1 MAVRMYFN
9 KYNRYNSNKWVW
21 QPYIYA
27 HQCSLEEQNA
37 WNDLYLRCRG
47 RRNGKDKVI
56 PDFTSIEK
64 DADQFDKR
72 EVTFTDIFG
81 LKWSGRKGVE
91 EEVGEPDYE
100 GHLYYWDEE
109 DPDYEEEEV
118 LISDYD
124 NYDNPPDPKVFHKFK
139 VGYPRWRT
147 EYIDIANIDNIGY
160 HFVIENHLFKDSRI
174 EIHYKGEPKEKHHRI
189 YDCHNFVEFAF
200 ALKKFGK
207 DDLLKKLY
215 SQIDKHF
222 EGLKNSEREEEREYW
237 PGCTAEEFFDKRIA
251 ERCGK

>member
-9 KYNRYNSNKWVW
+9 KYTRYNSNKWVW

-27 HQCSLEEQNA
+27 HNCSFEEQRE

-47 RRNGKDKVI
+47 RRNSKDKVI

-81 LKWSGRKGVE
+81 LKWTGRKGAE

-100 GHLYYWDEE
+100 GHLYYWDEDDEE
-109 DPDYEEEEV
+109 DAS
-118 LISDYD
+118 ISDYD
-124 NYDNPPDPKVFHKFK
+124 NYDNPPDPQVYHKFK
-139 VGYPRWRT
+139 VGSPRWRD
-147 EYIDIANIDNIGY
+147 EYIDIANIDDIEY
-160 HFVIENHLFKDSRI
+160 YYYIENHLFKDSRI
-174 EIHYKGEPKEKHHRI
+174 GIYYKGEPEDTWLSI
-189 YDCHNFVEFAF
+189 FDCHDFVEFVF

-215 SQIDKHF
+215 SQVDKHF
-222 EGLKNSEREEEREYW
+222 EGLKNSEREDEREYW
-237 PGCTAEEFFDKRIA
+237 PGCTAEEFFDKKIT
-251 ERCGK
+251 ERSK